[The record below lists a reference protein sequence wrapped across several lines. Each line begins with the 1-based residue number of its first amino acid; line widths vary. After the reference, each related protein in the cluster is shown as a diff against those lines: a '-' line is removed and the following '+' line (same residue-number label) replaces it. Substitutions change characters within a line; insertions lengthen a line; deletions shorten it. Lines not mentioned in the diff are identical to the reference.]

1 MPFAQKYRP
10 AFVRCLLVAVAMVSV
25 MPAHIKSALVGSS
38 VSILITNHVLNLG
51 IWQGSYL
58 CEFRNRGGYGVG

>member
-25 MPAHIKSALVGSS
+25 VPVLLLFTATRLALYGFEKAEVKHF
-38 VSILITNHVLNLG
+38 NAP
-51 IWQGSYL
+51 
-58 CEFRNRGGYGVG
+58 CEGMWTRECQS